1 MTDTAKIARV
11 RRALEVEKSRR
22 NAHHF
27 IFDSGH
33 LATKDEHD
41 AKDPVKRVPDIP
53 YLRVLLDCYL
63 VSGRLISPEDAKYA
77 LDAGMPLAFLCEMHA
92 LGMVLVEKSRDVFV
106 TNLTCCYLFWRARSL
121 DHQKILVQSKKEEDA
136 APLVFNKEPQFGR
149 MSFMEMHLPRHL
161 RKLTFP
167 SGAAYGNLYFPNGSQ
182 VRAIPEGGHII
193 RSEHPSVI
201 FSDEAAFQP
210 EFGAAYT
217 AAMPACEGGGQFIA
231 VSSAEPGAFEE
242 IVQSDAERGVPR
254 NQTNIPGLSY
264 AIVSGTIPLLRIHYS
279 ADPAKRPG
287 TVEGDAWREQAAK
300 RYPGG
305 VSSARWRKEM
315 EIEYRALGGTKA
327 IPQWETW
334 KTGPI
339 VVQRINGAEHM
350 RLYGSY
356 DHGWDNPA
364 AFHVHGI
371 NSEGKKFTLWEF
383 YADRVPLSFIA
394 RMMKGEKIMLPTRA
408 DARIDPDRVVW
419 EGNPY
424 AGKLQFIVA
433 DPSLWAEDQPM
444 KDEPNKSLAELFER
458 EGVWLEKGERG
469 GDQMVLSWLL
479 GELWADPN
487 DPKYIITAQCPWLI
501 WELGEQRFKQHSAQV
516 ALNQNAPDVLVDK
529 NNHAW
534 DGLKMWLKR
543 FPPAAPTP
551 KPAAT
556 PGNFA
561 WWRRAAIK
569 SRLGQPVGT
578 YRREIAR

>member
-1 MTDTAKIARV
+1 MTDTAKVARV
-11 RRALEVEKSRR
+11 KRALEIERCRR
-22 NAHHF
+22 DAHHF
-27 IFDSGH
+27 IFDAGV
-33 LATKDEHD
+33 LVTKDEHD

-53 YLRVLLDCYL
+53 YLRVLLDAYL
-63 VSGRLISPEDAKYA
+63 VSGRLCSPRDANYA
-77 LDAGMPLAFLCEMHA
+77 LDAGVPMTFLCEMHA

-106 TNLTCCYLFWRARSL
+106 TNLTCCYLHWRMRSL
-121 DHQKILVQSKKEEDA
+121 DHQLILVQSKKEEDA

-149 MSFMEMHLPRHL
+149 LSFMESHLPRHL

-167 SGAAYGNLYFPNGSQ
+167 ANAAYGNLYAPNGSH

-193 RSEHPSVI
+193 RSEHPSLI

-242 IVQSDAERGVPR
+242 IAQPDLVARQA
-254 NQTNIPGLSY
+254 TNIPGLSY
-264 AIVSGTIPLLRIHYS
+264 AIVSGTIPLLRVHYS

-305 VSSARWRKEM
+305 VTSARWRKEM

-334 KTGPI
+334 KTNGRI
-339 VVQRINGAEHM
+339 VVDRLPGAEHF
-350 RLYGSY
+350 RLYASY
-356 DHGWDNPA
+356 DHGWTNPA

-371 NSEGKKFTLWEF
+371 NGEGKKFTLWEF
-383 YADRVPLSFIA
+383 YADRVPLSYIA
-394 RMMKGEKIMLPTRA
+394 KIMRGETVRLPRRD
-408 DARIDPDRVVW
+408 DARIDPERLVFP
-419 EGNPY
+419 GNPY
-424 AGKLQFIVA
+424 AGKHAAAIA

-444 KDEPNKSLAELFER
+444 KDEPNKSVAELFAR
-458 EGVWLEKGERG
+458 EGIYLDKGERG
-469 GDQMVLSWLL
+469 GDLMVLEWLL
-479 GELWADPN
+479 GEFWADPL
-487 DPKYIITAQCPWLI
+487 DPKYVITAACPHLI
-501 WELGEQRFKQHSAQV
+501 WELGEQRFKTLSAQV
-516 ALNQNAPDVLVDK
+516 AMHANEPEVLVDK
-529 NNHAW
+529 HNHAW

-543 FPPAAPTP
+543 FPPAMATP

-561 WWRRAAIK
+561 WWRRVAQK
-569 SRLGQPVGT
+569 SRRGEPIGT

>member
-1 MTDTAKIARV
+1 MTDQHKLARV
-11 RRALEVEKSRR
+11 RRALDVEKCRR

-27 IFDSGH
+27 IFDAGA
-33 LATKDEHD
+33 LMTKDEHD
-41 AKDPVKRVPDIP
+41 AKDPVKPVPDIP

-77 LDAGMPLAFLCEMHA
+77 LEAGMPLAFLCEMHA

-106 TNLTCCYLFWRARSL
+106 TNLTCCYLFWRFRSL

-149 MSFMEMHLPRHL
+149 MSFMEMHLPKHL
-161 RKLTFP
+161 RKLQFP
-167 SGAAYGNLYFPNGSQ
+167 SGAAYGNLYGPNGSQ
-182 VRAIPEGGHII
+182 TRAIPEGGHII

-242 IVQSDAERGVPR
+242 IAQPDLVPR
-254 NQTNIPGLSY
+254 SQTNLPGVSY
-264 AIVSGTIPLLRIHYS
+264 AMVSGTIPLLRIHYS

-287 TVEGDAWREQAAK
+287 TAEGDAWREQAAK

-305 VSSARWRKEM
+305 ITSARWRKEM

-327 IPQWETW
+327 IPNWETW
-334 KTGPI
+334 KTNGRI
-339 VVQRINGAEHM
+339 VRPMHGAEHFK
-350 RLYGSY
+350 LYGSY
-356 DHGWDNPA
+356 DHGWTNPA
-364 AFHVHGI
+364 AFHVHAI
-371 NSEGKKFTLWEF
+371 NGDGRKFTLWEF
-383 YADRVPLSFIA
+383 YADRVPLSYIA
-394 RMMKGEKIMLPTRA
+394 KIIKGESVMLPRRD
-408 DARIDPDRVVW
+408 DAKIETDRLAFP
-419 EGNPY
+419 GNPY
-424 AGKLQFIVA
+424 AGKLTWIVA

-444 KDEPNKSLAELFER
+444 KDEPNKSAAELFQR
-458 EGVWLEKGERG
+458 EGVWLDKGERG
-469 GDQMVLSWLL
+469 GDLMVLEWLL
-479 GELWADPN
+479 GDLWADPEA
-487 DPKYIITAQCPWLI
+487 PKYEISTACPWLV

-516 ALNQNAPDVLVDK
+516 AMNANEPEILVDK
-529 NNHAW
+529 HNHAW

-543 FPPAAPTP
+543 FPPAAPSH

-556 PGNFA
+556 PGNFT
-561 WWRRAAIK
+561 WWRRAAI
-569 SRLGQPVGT
+569 RARRGEPIGT